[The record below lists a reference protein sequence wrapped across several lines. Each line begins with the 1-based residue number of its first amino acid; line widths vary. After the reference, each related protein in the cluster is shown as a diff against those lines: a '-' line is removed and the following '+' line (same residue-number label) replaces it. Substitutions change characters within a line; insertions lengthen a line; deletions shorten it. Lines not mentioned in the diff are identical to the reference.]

1 MPKRSHKVLPLSKKE
16 KVLNFNKE
24 RKNHILKSLR
34 FTVRTNCS
42 VTSVKLQKRKKKKT
56 NNNVLILLSHLKL
69 KNLQLQCMMCLV
81 KVEKAFNL

>member
-1 MPKRSHKVLPLSKKE
+1 MLPLSKKE
-16 KVLNFNKE
+16 KVLNFSKE

-69 KNLQLQCMMCLV
+69 QNLQLQCMMCLV